1 MLISDEER
9 QQGQLSDDNL
19 NLALRSL
26 REAGYIIIESVL
38 PQTLIAERAAQIP
51 SVPAVMPAGSLIVRD
66 QCTGHS
72 KAPNSTD
79 QLRIMLA
86 WGYFRAFQHYESRIS
101 VSDEILNSIPKR
113 KKNLLRA

>member
-38 PQTLIAERAAQIP
+38 PQTLIAEPAAQMP
-51 SVPAVMPAGSLIVRD
+51 SVPAVMPAGSLMVRD
-66 QCTGHS
+66 QCTWALEG
-72 KAPNSTD
+72 A
-79 QLRIMLA
+79 Q
-86 WGYFRAFQHYESRIS
+86 
-101 VSDEILNSIPKR
+101 
-113 KKNLLRA
+113 